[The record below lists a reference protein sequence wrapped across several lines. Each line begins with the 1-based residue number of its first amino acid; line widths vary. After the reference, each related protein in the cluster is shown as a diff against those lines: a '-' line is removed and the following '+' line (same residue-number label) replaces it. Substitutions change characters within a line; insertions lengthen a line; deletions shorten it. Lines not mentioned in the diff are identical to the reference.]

1 MMIMEISHLEG
12 MLATAA
18 VFVLV
23 QILVYLILSKSSQV
37 FSKNTNRSLSFRRVQ
52 SLSICRIIEALS
64 DFPSDGEASPS
75 PKECHGE
82 CETVFEEGSL

>member
-1 MMIMEISHLEG
+1 

-64 DFPSDGEASPS
+64 DFPSADGEASPS
-75 PKECHGE
+75 PKESHGE